1 MRKKWEFIEGAAT
14 VIEAGS
20 LYKKRSGFVYLKQ
33 QGADMPEM
41 TAEQAAEW
49 GKSLSFEKVWAAMLK
64 SEERLDRLFGEVAQK
79 QAEATE
85 QIKEVG
91 RKQTETAAQIAQ
103 LEKTVERVSNN
114 VGGLNRSMGQL
125 IETLIA
131 ARLWEKFP
139 QYGLNRAYQRIPIY
153 GEKNEIK
160 TDIDILLVNTTMC
173 MAVEV
178 KHELDRMDDVS
189 RHLKRMQ
196 LIRQYPPEQVNGRE
210 LVGAMAGGVV
220 DPEVKNYA
228 YESGFFVLELS
239 GESVQLITPPE
250 GFAPKKW

>member
-1 MRKKWEFIEGAAT
+1 
-14 VIEAGS
+14 
-20 LYKKRSGFVYLKQ
+20 
-33 QGADMPEM
+33 MPEM

-79 QAEATE
+79 QAEAAQKQAEAAE

-91 RKQTETAAQIAQ
+91 RKQAKTDEQIAQ

-114 VGGLNRSMGQL
+114 GGGLNRSMGEL

-139 QYGLNRAYQRIPIY
+139 QYGLNRAYQRIPVY

-196 LIRQYPPEQVNGRE
+196 LIRQYPPEQVNGKE

-239 GESVQLITPPE
+239 GESIQLITPPE
-250 GFAPKKW
+250 GFTPKKWQGGAARPKPAGF